1 MEEKEVKKTT
11 KKDKINEKE
20 IQKLK
25 EELKEELKKEMFEE
39 LQENK
44 KEERTEENKKSFEET
59 AKETINKI
67 MDTEDTTKEY
77 EKKDIEENKGLAVLS
92 YLGPLVLIP
101 YLVDKKS
108 KFVNYH
114 KKQGLNL
121 FVLEAIF
128 GFIAYILTSTIQVS
142 KMCTILNDVKFECG
156 QIVPWWINIPIDLVE
171 LIFAVL
177 SIVGLIYA
185 CQGKAKELPI
195 LGKIKI
201 IK

>member
-11 KKDKINEKE
+11 KKDKIKE
-20 IQKLK
+20 NDIEKLK
-25 EELKEELKKEMFEE
+25 EELKEELKKEMLEE
-39 LQENK
+39 M
-44 KEERTEENKKSFEET
+44 KESKTEENKKTFEDT

-108 KFVNYH
+108 KFANYH

-128 GFIAYILTSTIQVS
+128 GFVAYILTSTIQVS
-142 KMCTILNDVKFECG
+142 KMCTVLNDVKFECG

-171 LIFAVL
+171 LVFAAL

-195 LGKIKI
+195 LGKVKI

>member
-1 MEEKEVKKTT
+1 MEEKEVKKPKKEKNEELLNT
-11 KKDKINEKE
+11 KYME
-20 IQKLK
+20 KLK
-25 EELKEELKKEMFEE
+25 EELKEELKKEMIEE
-39 LQENK
+39 MK
-44 KEERTEENKKSFEET
+44 KEETTEEKKSFEET

-128 GFIAYILTSTIQVS
+128 GFIAYILTSIVQVS
-142 KMCTILNDVKFECG
+142 KMCTFLNNVKFECG
-156 QIVPWWINIPIDLVE
+156 QVVPWWINVPIDLIE
-171 LIFAVL
+171 LMFGVL

-195 LGKIKI
+195 LGKVKI